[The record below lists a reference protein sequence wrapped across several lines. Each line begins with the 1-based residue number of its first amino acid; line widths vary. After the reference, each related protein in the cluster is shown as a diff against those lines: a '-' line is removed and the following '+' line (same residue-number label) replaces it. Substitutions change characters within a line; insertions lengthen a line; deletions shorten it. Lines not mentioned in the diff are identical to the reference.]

1 MEIRAWEKRYRSKE
15 RPAEDFQA
23 GPARLLIK
31 TAEKLPPRRALDL
44 ACGTGRNALWLAEH
58 GWRVTA
64 VDGASS
70 AIRVLRDRAS
80 DRHLEI
86 DPRVADLEKHEF
98 EIATAVWDL
107 IAICYYLQ
115 RDLFAPAKRGVAPGG
130 ILVAIV
136 HTTAAGEESTPH
148 RLRPGELKNY
158 FRGWQ
163 ILHYYEGDPSDPTHK
178 RPVAEI
184 AVRKSGIPK
193 VRPS

>member
-1 MEIRAWEKRYRSKE
+1 MEIRAWEKRYDSKE
-15 RPAEDFQA
+15 RPSEDFEA
-23 GPARLLIK
+23 APARLLIE
-31 TAEKLPPRRALDL
+31 TAEKLLPGRALDL

-64 VDGASS
+64 VDGAAS

-80 DRHLEI
+80 HEHLEI
-86 DPRVADLEKHEF
+86 DTAVADLERHEF
-98 EIATAVWDL
+98 EIAPAAWDL

-130 ILVAIV
+130 ILLAIA
-136 HTTAAGEESTPH
+136 HTTAPGEEPTSH

-158 FRGWQ
+158 FDGWQ
-163 ILHYYEGDPSDPTHK
+163 ILQYYEGSPFDATHK

-184 AVRKSGIPK
+184 AARKSGIP
-193 VRPS
+193 RPRTF